1 MMLRKAVYLVV
12 FLLVSLTAEAQI
24 NIYLGGNLQGNYS
37 WARGEEATFHPGF
50 GGGFSFAYWEREY
63 WLIKAGL
70 DYYHKTSSKLDYPDI
85 YDVPVV
91 HPDDKVRI
99 QYAEHAVALPLT
111 LYFRPYE
118 SGANAMLLTGG
129 LEMMIVVNS
138 KADSEEFG
146 EKVLK
151 GSSDRNWTKS
161 GVEAGIG
168 YQRQLDRHTYLNLI
182 LSYSTDIRATPSYN
196 SVNLTLEYLFGAY

>member
-1 MMLRKAVYLVV
+1 MMLRKAVYLVI
-12 FLLVSLTAEAQI
+12 FILVSLTAEAQV

-50 GGGFSFAYWEREY
+50 GGGFSFVYWEYEY
-63 WLIKAGL
+63 WFIKTGL

-99 QYAEHAVALPLT
+99 RYAEHAVALPLT
-111 LYFRPYE
+111 FYFRPYE

-129 LEMMIVVNS
+129 LEMMVVLHS
-138 KADSEEFG
+138 KADSDEFG

-168 YQRQLDRHTYLNLI
+168 YQRQLDRHAFLNVV
-182 LSYSTDIRATPSYN
+182 LSFSTDIRATPSYN
-196 SVNLTLEYLFGAY
+196 SVNLTLEYIFGAY